1 MAEALSEA
9 KKALPAGDVP
19 IGVVVIFENR
29 IIGRGYN
36 QVELE
41 GDATQHAEIIAIRQ
55 ALASFDYKHLLGCEL
70 YVTLEPCAMC
80 AGAAVLAR
88 LKTIIFGAFDPKAG
102 ACGSVNN
109 IADDERLNH
118 RCEIIGGVMEE
129 ECAELIKEFFKEVRV
144 RNKNAK

>member
-9 KKALPAGDVP
+9 KKGLPAGDVP
-19 IGVVVIFENR
+19 IGAVVVFENS

-36 QVELE
+36 QVELK
-41 GDATQHAEIIAIRQ
+41 GDATQHAEMIAMRE
-55 ALASFDYKHLLGCEL
+55 ALASFDYKHLLDCEL

-88 LKTIIFGAFDPKAG
+88 LKTIIFGAYDPKAG
-102 ACGSVNN
+102 ACGSVNQTAN
-109 IADDERLNH
+109 DERLNH

-129 ECAELIKEFFKEVRV
+129 ECSELIKEFFKEVRV